1 MNLSPH
7 PASPDL
13 TLPES
18 VEEAFTLLQET
29 LGFDRLAARQD
40 VDGTIRPDE
49 IETFSATKTLLESL
63 PEVRIEG
70 ACEGPAEFKLGQTL
84 GEGGMGVVRLADQ
97 VSLHRSVAVKTL
109 RPEKSSDA
117 ALLALLREAWVT
129 GALEHPNIV
138 PVYALGRNEE
148 KMPVFVMKRVEGT
161 PWSTLLAD
169 PTHPLVA
176 RGGGDKDPL
185 HFHLELLLK
194 VCDALAF
201 AHSRQLIHRDVKPEN
216 VMLGAFGEVYLLDWG
231 IAVSLDDTSLFPKA
245 SEVRSVS
252 GTPAYMAPE
261 MVESKGVGLGVWTDV
276 FLVGAVLHEVL
287 TGRAPNRG
295 ESLMGILAYAFRA
308 PSPQFAA
315 DVPGELAAICRRAL
329 ERAPQARFASVSE
342 LKRAIEDYQEH
353 RASSRLTREAQE
365 RLAQLEALAA
375 GGEQERR
382 SVEFYRFFGECHFGF
397 QQALGSWPE
406 NTEAAEGKT
415 RAVRRMVE
423 FELERENADA
433 AAAWLT
439 ELPPDDELEVRLAAL
454 RRGLSEKSAEIDK
467 LRKLEAD
474 VDIDFGKRD
483 RSVGALVEAMVWLV
497 TNLVFG
503 VLARAEVY
511 VVGTLDYF
519 YLTLF
524 AGAVSPLIV
533 WPRHKVL
540 LGNAVNRRILIS
552 LSVFFATSA
561 LFWLFAWFVGIP
573 FENAVPLV
581 LTLFASGAL
590 VLAAFVETKLIYSGA
605 AYLLAAVATVAF
617 PQFSYEMLGLG
628 SFVGF
633 GVVAYLWSPLEVCA
647 ITGRVLSSHLGE
659 VSRRRH
665 V

>member
-245 SEVRSVS
+245 SEVRSVPRRFNKDQS
-252 GTPAYMAPE
+252 GSSDQTKLTQLTDGQRWKLYSPWLGAP
-261 MVESKGVGLGVWTDV
+261 D
-276 FLVGAVLHEVL
+276 
-287 TGRAPNRG
+287 
-295 ESLMGILAYAFRA
+295 
-308 PSPQFAA
+308 
-315 DVPGELAAICRRAL
+315 AAIRANATICLIHQANYLLDRQIAAL
-329 ERAPQARFASVSE
+329 ES
-342 LKRAIEDYQEH
+342 
-353 RASSRLTREAQE
+353 
-365 RLAQLEALAA
+365 
-375 GGEQERR
+375 
-382 SVEFYRFFGECHFGF
+382 
-397 QQALGSWPE
+397 
-406 NTEAAEGKT
+406 
-415 RAVRRMVE
+415 
-423 FELERENADA
+423 
-433 AAAWLT
+433 
-439 ELPPDDELEVRLAAL
+439 
-454 RRGLSEKSAEIDK
+454 
-467 LRKLEAD
+467 
-474 VDIDFGKRD
+474 
-483 RSVGALVEAMVWLV
+483 
-497 TNLVFG
+497 
-503 VLARAEVY
+503 
-511 VVGTLDYF
+511 
-519 YLTLF
+519 
-524 AGAVSPLIV
+524 
-533 WPRHKVL
+533 
-540 LGNAVNRRILIS
+540 
-552 LSVFFATSA
+552 
-561 LFWLFAWFVGIP
+561 
-573 FENAVPLV
+573 
-581 LTLFASGAL
+581 
-590 VLAAFVETKLIYSGA
+590 AFVEGGGYSEQ
-605 AYLLAAVATVAF
+605 LATERLRKRKEDRTDQANPTDLKPPVC
-617 PQFSYEMLGLG
+617 PQCGGLMALRTAKAGKTPG
-628 SFVGF
+628 SQFWGCTNYPDCKGTAQV
-633 GVVAYLWSPLEVCA
+633 
-647 ITGRVLSSHLGE
+647 
-659 VSRRRH
+659 
-665 V
+665 